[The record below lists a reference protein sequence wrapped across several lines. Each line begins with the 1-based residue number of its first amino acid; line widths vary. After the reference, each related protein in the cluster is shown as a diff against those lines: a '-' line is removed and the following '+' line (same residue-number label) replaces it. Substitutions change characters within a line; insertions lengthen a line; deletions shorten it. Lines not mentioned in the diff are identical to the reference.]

1 MRRIA
6 LFGGSFDPPTLG
18 HGAVVAN
25 VLASGLVDEVWFVPA
40 GGDRYDRP
48 LVAGAEDRRALVEH
62 LIADLFPG
70 DPRVRLEAVQ
80 LEGRLPGST
89 TIDLVDFLR
98 GIHPH
103 TQFFFVI
110 GADNINKVGAW
121 REAERLVTLVRFLAV
136 PRIGEA
142 IPAVIPPYVTVLD
155 GGRHSDVASTVVRE
169 RRRSG
174 GAIDDLVSPGV
185 ARYIATRG
193 LYRGAQL

>member
-1 MRRIA
+1 MRRVA

-48 LVAGAEDRRALVEH
+48 LVVAVEDRRALVEH

-70 DPRVRLEAVQ
+70 DPRVRLEAAQ
-80 LEGRLPGST
+80 LEGRLPGSK

-98 GIHPH
+98 AAYPS

-110 GADNINKVGAW
+110 GADNIDKVGAW
-121 REAERLVTLVRFLAV
+121 REAERLVTLIRFLAV
-136 PRIGEA
+136 PRVGEV
-142 IPAVIPPYVTVLD
+142 IPAIIPPYVTVLE
-155 GGRHSDVASTVVRE
+155 GGRHSDIASTTVRE
-169 RRRSG
+169 RLQRG
-174 GAIDDLVSPGV
+174 EAIDDVVPPGV
-185 ARYIATRG
+185 ARYIAERG
-193 LYRGAQL
+193 LYRSVPP